1 MAEYLSLD
9 EIHKHLNID
18 SAFTEDD
25 DYLESLAAAS
35 EDVVSKYIDYPLS
48 QLEDADGDI
57 PKALK
62 FAMLLWIGTIY
73 AVRESTSAVNAT
85 VMPHSLEMLCD
96 LYRDYKL
103 TNEK

>member
-1 MAEYLSLD
+1 MEYLTLD

-18 SAFTEDD
+18 SAFTDD
-25 DYLESLAAAS
+25 NEYLESLATAS
-35 EDVVSKYIDYPLS
+35 EDVVSKYIDYPLQ

-73 AVRESTSAVNAT
+73 AVRESASSVNAT

-103 TNEK
+103 TDEK

>member
-1 MAEYLSLD
+1 MEYLSLD

-25 DYLESLAAAS
+25 TYLESLATAS

-62 FAMLLWIGTIY
+62 FAMMLWIGTIY
-73 AVRESTSAVNAT
+73 AVRESTTSINT
-85 VMPHSLEMLCD
+85 TPMPHSLEMLCD
-96 LYRDYKL
+96 LYRSYSINK
-103 TNEK
+103 

>member
-1 MAEYLSLD
+1 MEYLTLD
-9 EIHKHLNID
+9 EIKKHLNID
-18 SAFTEDD
+18 SAFTDD
-25 DYLESLAAAS
+25 DVYLESLAAAS
-35 EDVVSKYIDYPLS
+35 EDVVSKYIDYPLQ

-62 FAMLLWIGTIY
+62 FAMMLWIGTIY
-73 AVRESTSAVNAT
+73 AVRESATSVNT
-85 VMPHSLEMLCD
+85 TPMPHSLEMLCD

>member
-1 MAEYLSLD
+1 MEYLVLD
-9 EIHKHLNID
+9 EIKKHLNID

-25 DYLESLAAAS
+25 DYLESLATAS

-62 FAMLLWIGTIY
+62 FAMMLWIGTIY
-73 AVRESTSAVNAT
+73 AVRESTTSINT
-85 VMPHSLEMLCD
+85 TPMPHSLEMLCD
-96 LYRDYKL
+96 LYRSYSINK
-103 TNEK
+103 

>member
-1 MAEYLSLD
+1 MEYLVLD
-9 EIHKHLNID
+9 EIKKHLSID

-62 FAMLLWIGTIY
+62 FAMMLWIGTIY
-73 AVRESTSAVNAT
+73 AVRESTTSINT
-85 VMPHSLEMLCD
+85 TPMPHSLEMLCD

-103 TNEK
+103 TSEK